1 MLILVFKQVNYVFL
15 ILMKLKLQISV
26 SLVFMLISLVT
37 LAQKKE
43 GSSLEEQ
50 YEDGYLITDPNK
62 EIQLDTVV
70 LFPKPKFTNHY
81 DMRYYAWFRKKTY
94 KAYPYAVLAK
104 EKLDSLNA
112 TIEKI
117 DSSRKRKRYIK
128 EKQEIFEAQFS
139 EDVKKLTKTEGRILI
154 KLIHRLT
161 GETVNE
167 HIKDKRGKFRAFWYR
182 FSASFFKI
190 DLDLEYHPENVMED
204 YMIENILQQAFLY
217 GQLERYP
224 SVLPSA
230 NKPLPVREIH
240 IEKKK

>member
-1 MLILVFKQVNYVFL
+1 
-15 ILMKLKLQISV
+15 MKLRIQIS
-26 SLVFMLISLVT
+26 LPFVFMLISLV
-37 LAQKKE
+37 LQAQDKE
-43 GSSLEEQ
+43 WIHLGKQ
-50 YEDGYLITDPNK
+50 YEDGYLITNPHQ
-62 EIQLDTVV
+62 EIHLDTIV
-70 LFPKPKFTNHY
+70 LFPKPKFTNNY
-81 DMRYYAWFRKKTY
+81 DRRYYAWFRKKTY

-112 TIEKI
+112 SIDEIE
-117 DSSRKRKRYIK
+117 SSRKRRRYIK
-128 EKQEIFEAQFS
+128 DKQKLFEEQFA
-139 EDVKKLTKTEGRILI
+139 EDVKKLTRTEGRILI

-167 HIKDKRGKFRAFWYR
+167 HIQDKRGKFKAFWYR

-217 GQLERYP
+217 GQLERHP
-224 SVLPSA
+224 SVLMSG
-230 NKPLPVREIH
+230 KLPLPVREIH

>member
-1 MLILVFKQVNYVFL
+1 M
-15 ILMKLKLQISV
+15 LMKLKAKIST
-26 SLVFMLISLVT
+26 SLVFMLFSIVVV
-37 LAQKKE
+37 AQNKDWE
-43 GSSLEEQ
+43 HLGSQ
-50 YEDGYLITDPNK
+50 YKGGRLITDPNQ
-62 EIQLDTVV
+62 EVRLDTIV
-70 LFPKPKFTNHY
+70 LFPDPKFTTNY
-81 DMRYYAWFRKKTY
+81 DRRYYAWFRKKTY

-112 TIEKI
+112 QIVNIE
-117 DSSRKRKRYIK
+117 SSRKRKRYIK
-128 EKQEIFEAQFS
+128 EKQKIFEEQFA
-139 EDVKKLTKTEGRILI
+139 EDVKKLTRTEGRVLI

-161 GETVNE
+161 GQTVNE
-167 HIKDKRGKFRAFWYR
+167 HIQDKRGKFRAFWYR

-217 GQLERYP
+217 GQLSRYP

-230 NKPLPVREIH
+230 KTPLPVREIH